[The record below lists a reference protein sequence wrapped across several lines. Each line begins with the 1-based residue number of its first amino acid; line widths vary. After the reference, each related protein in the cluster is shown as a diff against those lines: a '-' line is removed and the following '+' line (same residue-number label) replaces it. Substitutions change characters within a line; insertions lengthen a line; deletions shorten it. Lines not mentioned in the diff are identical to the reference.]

1 MRIEDF
7 ERPGEVVTEH
17 PKLEIMPDGSQVFD
31 GVEVEEVRKFSGTP
45 AETVNDV
52 VECYKGGV
60 RLVFPAEYG
69 DQSIVAGVKLA
80 TDKQPS

>member
-17 PKLEIMPDGSQVFD
+17 DKLVIMPDGTPEFK
-31 GVEVEEVRKFSGTP
+31 GVVVEEVRKFSGTP
-45 AETVNDV
+45 AETVDQI

-60 RLVFPAEYG
+60 RLVFPAEYDG
-69 DQSIVAGVKLA
+69 ESIVAGVKLA
-80 TDKQPS
+80 IDK

>member
-7 ERPGEVVTEH
+7 QIPGEVVTRH
-17 PKLEIMPDGSQVFD
+17 LALEIMPDGTSVFN
-31 GVEVEEVRKFSGTP
+31 GVEVKEVRKFSGTP

-60 RLVFPAEYG
+60 RLVFPAVYG

-80 TDKQPS
+80 IESQPS